1 MKALI
6 LFFLL
11 SFHFVYGQNTSE
23 LHSEIVLIKTTASG
37 EKKEKSIRESLW
49 VKIITDNSEKI
60 KGKFRVNGNDSIIIN
75 GSSIALINIQ
85 SISTRQPVK
94 VVFGML
100 YMPIVAV
107 VVGMHVYIYLKE
119 RTRVSF
125 EVMGPVPYII
135 EALTKKRKSNEWEFS
150 IRKDFQ

>member
-23 LHSEIVLIKTTASG
+23 LHSEIVLTKTTASG

-60 KGKFRVNGNDSIIIN
+60 KGEFQANGNDSIIIN
-75 GSSIALINIQ
+75 GSSIALINIE
-85 SISTRQPVK
+85 SILREN
-94 VVFGML
+94 L
-100 YMPIVAV
+100 
-107 VVGMHVYIYLKE
+107 LK
-119 RTRVSF
+119 
-125 EVMGPVPYII
+125 
-135 EALTKKRKSNEWEFS
+135 
-150 IRKDFQ
+150 